1 MAKEAHVVTERGHGD
16 SAALPD
22 PRADLSLMVR
32 AAWLYYEDGLIQAD
46 VARKLHVSRQ
56 TVSRLLEAARQRGIV
71 RVEFDTRYLA
81 AHRIATRLAEQ
92 SGLEDVI
99 VVPTGGAGHN
109 AGDRIAAAGA
119 AYLRRF
125 LRPGAVIGVGWGDT
139 VARTLSLIP
148 GELLTEVTLASIAG
162 GITSITD
169 ALTANAMLATH
180 LRLLPAPVL
189 VSTADLAAQLNNEA
203 SVRSVLDLAASA
215 DLTLTSVGGADP
227 ATASAVRNALVTAEE
242 AEAFRAMGG
251 VGDMIGEWFDAR
263 GEVLHEATS
272 ARRIGLK
279 LSTLREM
286 PGVVC
291 VAGGVEKVPAIRGAI
306 AGRLI
311 KTLITYE
318 ETAQAL
324 VEG

>member
-1 MAKEAHVVTERGHGD
+1 MAAEARVVTERPQGD
-16 SAALPD
+16 LEALPD
-22 PRADLSLMVR
+22 PRADLSMMVR

-71 RVEFDTRYLA
+71 RIEFDTRYLA
-81 AHRIATRLAEQ
+81 AHRVATRLAEQ
-92 SGLEDVI
+92 SGLEDVV
-99 VVPTGGAGHN
+99 VVPMGGTGRHAR
-109 AGDRIAAAGA
+109 DRIAAAGA
-119 AYLRRF
+119 AYLRRY

-139 VARTLSLIP
+139 IARTLSLIP
-148 GELLTEVTLASIAG
+148 GELLTGVTLASIAG

-169 ALTANAMLATH
+169 ALTANSMLAAH

-189 VSTADLAAQLNNEA
+189 VSTADLATQLNNEE
-203 SVRSVLDLAASA
+203 SVRSVLDLAARA

-227 ATASAVRNALVTAEE
+227 ATASSVRNALVTAAE

-291 VAGGVEKVPAIRGAI
+291 VAGGKEKISAIQGAI
-306 AGRLI
+306 AGRVI
-311 KTLITYE
+311 KILITDE

-324 VEG
+324 VKP